1 MVRQLRTISTKKIQ
15 DSPEGE
21 RYSAMDVESMY
32 TSKEIITIIL
42 IDQVEILNILG
53 ETHTQNSRA
62 NSKQSLKLKKPV
74 CRIQANLK
82 LMKQIVM
89 M

>member
-1 MVRQLRTISTKKIQ
+1 
-15 DSPEGE
+15 
-21 RYSAMDVESMY
+21 MDVESMY
-32 TSKEIITIIL
+32 TLKEIITLIL
-42 IDQVEILNILG
+42 IDQVEILKILG

-62 NSKQSLKLKKPV
+62 NSKQSFKLKKPV
-74 CRIQANLK
+74 RRIQANLK